1 MKFKYLEVKLYKIYL
16 DDTEA
21 FIKAMDE
28 DYFKED
34 VFEFCHPLGKKKGG
48 KYAQQ
53 NELLVAA
60 LSERSGQP
68 QYHKDDS
75 RDQQ

>member
-1 MKFKYLEVKLYKIYL
+1 MKFRYLEVKLYKIYL

-34 VFEFCHPLGKKKGG
+34 VFEFCHPLDKKK
-48 KYAQQ
+48 
-53 NELLVAA
+53 
-60 LSERSGQP
+60 LSFVTMFFCQLMATP
-68 QYHKDDS
+68 L
-75 RDQQ
+75 